1 MYKLFFIVVCLLLN
15 SNVAEA
21 KFDEDLQK
29 RCINIVNYKLA
40 GDVGSLIHYFY
51 PKTGN
56 NPKFVKF
63 YEKKQIKDARR
74 HAEKGLL
81 IACLSST
88 LTSYLIQQAT
98 ASMPDLILLSNAQ
111 F

>member
-15 SNVAEA
+15 SSVAEA

-29 RCINIVNYKLA
+29 RCVNIVNYKLA
-40 GDVGSLIHYFY
+40 GDVGSLIHYFTL
-51 PKTGN
+51 KQEIIQN
-56 NPKFVKF
+56 LLSFM
-63 YEKKQIKDARR
+63 KKNRLKMLEDMLK
-74 HAEKGLL
+74 KGLL

-98 ASMPDLILLSNAQ
+98 ASMPDLILLNNAQ